1 MTMTVYT
8 GLSYIASGSNN
19 SPTGGITSLRTVLGN
34 GNVLPYTFNTAASI
48 RFRSYA
54 KKKQVASNANYS
66 QVKVTW
72 SNFVAT
78 STNESAAIYPTQ
90 KVAHSIKYNGVYYP
104 VTYSG
109 ASSATVASGTSVTS
123 DTIAGLTLTAGSE
136 YEERGLIIYPLPF
149 KNQTANF
156 TVGQVV
162 TGGTSGAT
170 GTIESQTDAG
180 ATGSLVLI
188 NESGTFVDGEALTDP
203 LGGAAV
209 VDLASN
215 INYINSITTLSFFL
229 EGTINSNTATT
240 GYLAA
245 DPVTTRMVPGA
256 VTINGSGN
264 ITAIA
269 TSVAG
274 VGYSSASSVTAYE
287 YHDGTFYFKN
297 VGNTNVGH
305 TSITI
310 TSGTPPAG
318 LAAWTNP
325 TIVITGGGDFGAT
338 TAINTCSLTT
348 GIPSVP
354 VKSILLIGDSIT
366 RGYSSVDALGDLTHN
381 FGIHERAI
389 LNRCGTINSAISSL
403 TAANF
408 ADYSTKFPKTYAL
421 YIQSGICTHARI
433 ALGINDITTGVSQSA
448 LKNNLNVI
456 RDQCTIVGMRTAFS
470 KYMPCVTTTD
480 GCVTEVN
487 QTPKTGCSAGGV
499 LDLMNIDIVNNTLVS
514 DFAVSDPYTIVRGDD
529 PNKWNSPA
537 SSVPVTAALSG
548 DGTHPGAYFGIAY
561 ISLNSTFQSGYDA
574 IA

>member
-149 KNQTANF
+149 KTQTANF

-203 LGGAAV
+203 LGGAAG
-209 VDLASN
+209 VDLVSN
-215 INYINSITTLSFFL
+215 IFDNPERLPKMNFDDIKD
-229 EGTINSNTATT
+229 
-240 GYLAA
+240 GY
-245 DPVTTRMVPGA
+245 
-256 VTINGSGN
+256 
-264 ITAIA
+264 
-269 TSVAG
+269 
-274 VGYSSASSVTAYE
+274 
-287 YHDGTFYFKN
+287 
-297 VGNTNVGH
+297 
-305 TSITI
+305 
-310 TSGTPPAG
+310 
-318 LAAWTNP
+318 
-325 TIVITGGGDFGAT
+325 
-338 TAINTCSLTT
+338 
-348 GIPSVP
+348 
-354 VKSILLIGDSIT
+354 
-366 RGYSSVDALGDLTHN
+366 
-381 FGIHERAI
+381 
-389 LNRCGTINSAISSL
+389 
-403 TAANF
+403 
-408 ADYSTKFPKTYAL
+408 
-421 YIQSGICTHARI
+421 
-433 ALGINDITTGVSQSA
+433 
-448 LKNNLNVI
+448 
-456 RDQCTIVGMRTAFS
+456 
-470 KYMPCVTTTD
+470 
-480 GCVTEVN
+480 EVN
-487 QTPKTGCSAGGV
+487 KI
-499 LDLMNIDIVNNTLVS
+499 LS
-514 DFAVSDPYTIVRGDD
+514 DE
-529 PNKWNSPA
+529 
-537 SSVPVTAALSG
+537 SG
-548 DGTHPGAYFGIAY
+548 MPF
-561 ISLNSTFQSGYDA
+561 
-574 IA
+574 